1 MLFICFICNEMG
13 LRESLIF
20 VFYSIEFIYV
30 KKFNN
35 ITTSSFPQVSSCFNE
50 NYPNFNLTNG
60 VIANRIFFIT
70 NVTSC
75 ILAKS
80 RCSLY
85 HPISGEYQP
94 QQQPQP
100 GLAISY
106 YNSLQIAPNG
116 DIKLVTFP
124 YSTKTA
130 ELFCSNS
137 LNGLEQAVY
146 RNFVC

>member
-1 MLFICFICNEMG
+1 MKLKLLTRKSDKYLFQIKLQLTNLNPFFFFFFKVNFCFM
-13 LRESLIF
+13 
-20 VFYSIEFIYV
+20 
-30 KKFNN
+30 
-35 ITTSSFPQVSSCFNE
+35 E

-60 VIANRIFFIT
+60 VVSNRIFFIT
-70 NVTSC
+70 NVTAC

-85 HPISGEYQP
+85 HPLSGEYQP

-100 GLAISY
+100 GLAVSY
-106 YNSLQIAPNG
+106 YNSMQIAPNG

-124 YSTKTA
+124 YTTKVA

-137 LNGLEQAVY
+137 MYGLEQAVY
-146 RNFVC
+146 RNFMC